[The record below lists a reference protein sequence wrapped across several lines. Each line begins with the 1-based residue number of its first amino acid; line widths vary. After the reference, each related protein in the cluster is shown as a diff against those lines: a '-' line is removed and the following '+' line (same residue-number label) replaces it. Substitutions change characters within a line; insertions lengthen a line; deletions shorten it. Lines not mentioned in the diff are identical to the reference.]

1 MNIGVVS
8 KRYAKAL
15 LDFAIAK
22 GNEEKIYKEV
32 KTLAGHFA
40 NVPDLKRTVENPVL
54 TRKMK
59 LDLLVEAAGGKDVSE
74 EMKRFLQLVIDGKRE
89 KFLHFMTWS
98 FIDQYRERKH
108 ILIGKL
114 TILIGKLT
122 TAVEAPEL
130 VRHLEEIG
138 AQKTDSKVV
147 IEANIDPS
155 IIGGYIMEIDGYR
168 LDASVA
174 NQLSRIKRQFIDK
187 NRRIVKRQF
196 IDKNRRIV

>member
-1 MNIGVVS
+1 MNTGVVS

-15 LDFAIAK
+15 LDFAMAK
-22 GNEEKIYKEV
+22 GNEKKVYQEV
-32 KTLAGHFA
+32 ETLAGNFA
-40 NVPDLKRTVENPVL
+40 NVPDLKRTVENPVV

-74 EMKRFLQLVIDGKRE
+74 EMERFLQLVIDGKRE

-108 ILIGKL
+108 ILM
-114 TILIGKLT
+114 GKLT

-138 AQKTDSKVV
+138 SLKTDSTVEIK
-147 IEANIDPS
+147 ANIDPS
-155 IIGGYIMEIDGYR
+155 IIGGYIIEIDGYR

-174 NQLSRIKRQFIDK
+174 DQL
-187 NRRIVKRQF
+187 RRVKRQF

>member
-1 MNIGVVS
+1 MNTGVVS

-15 LDFAIAK
+15 LDFAMAR

-32 KTLAGHFA
+32 ETLAGHFA
-40 NVPDLKRTVENPVL
+40 NVPDLKRTIENPVL
-54 TRKMK
+54 TRKAK
-59 LDLLVEAAGGKDVSE
+59 LDLLIEASGGNVSE
-74 EMKRFLQLVIDGKRE
+74 EMKRFLKLVIDGKRE

-108 ILIGKL
+108 ILM
-114 TILIGKLT
+114 GKLT

-130 VRHLEEIG
+130 VKHLEKLG
-138 AQKTDSKVV
+138 SLKTDSNVV
-147 IEANIDPS
+147 IKSNIDPS

-174 NQLSRIKRQFIDK
+174 NQLRNIRRQFIDK
-187 NRRIVKRQF
+187 NRRIV
-196 IDKNRRIV
+196 

>member
-15 LDFAIAK
+15 LDFAMAR

-32 KTLAGHFA
+32 ETLAGHFA
-40 NVPDLKRTVENPVL
+40 NVPDLKRTIENPVL
-54 TRKMK
+54 TRKAK
-59 LDLLVEAAGGKDVSE
+59 LDLLVEASGGNVSE
-74 EMKRFLQLVIDGKRE
+74 EMKRFLKLVIDGKRE

-108 ILIGKL
+108 ILM
-114 TILIGKLT
+114 GKLT

-130 VRHLEEIG
+130 VKHLEKLG
-138 AQKTDSKVV
+138 SLKTDSNVV
-147 IEANIDPS
+147 IKSNIDPS

-174 NQLSRIKRQFIDK
+174 NQLRNVRRQFIDK
-187 NRRIVKRQF
+187 NRRIV
-196 IDKNRRIV
+196 

>member
-1 MNIGVVS
+1 MNTGVVS

-15 LDFAIAK
+15 LDFAMAK
-22 GNEEKIYKEV
+22 GNEKKVYQEV
-32 KTLAGHFA
+32 ETLAGNFA
-40 NVPDLKRTVENPVL
+40 NVPDLKRTVENPVV

-108 ILIGKL
+108 ILM
-114 TILIGKLT
+114 GKLT

-138 AQKTDSKVV
+138 SLKTDSKVE
-147 IEANIDPS
+147 IKANIDPS
-155 IIGGYIMEIDGYR
+155 IIGGYIIEVDGYR

-174 NQLSRIKRQFIDK
+174 DQL
-187 NRRIVKRQF
+187 RRVKRQF

>member
-22 GNEEKIYKEV
+22 GNEEKIYNEV
-32 KTLAGHFA
+32 
-40 NVPDLKRTVENPVL
+40 E
-54 TRKMK
+54 
-59 LDLLVEAAGGKDVSE
+59 AGGKDVSE

-108 ILIGKL
+108 ILM
-114 TILIGKLT
+114 GKLT

-130 VRHLEEIG
+130 VRHLEELG
-138 AQKTDSKVV
+138 TLKTASKVE
-147 IEANIDPS
+147 IKANIDPS

-174 NQLSRIKRQFIDK
+174 NQLRNIRRQFIDK
-187 NRRIVKRQF
+187 NRRIV
-196 IDKNRRIV
+196 

>member
-15 LDFAIAK
+15 LDFAMAR

-32 KTLAGHFA
+32 ETLAGHFA
-40 NVPDLKRTVENPVL
+40 NVPDLKRTIENPVL
-54 TRKMK
+54 TRKAK
-59 LDLLVEAAGGKDVSE
+59 LDLLVEASGGNVSE
-74 EMKRFLQLVIDGKRE
+74 EMKRFLKLVIDGKRE

-108 ILIGKL
+108 ILM
-114 TILIGKLT
+114 GKLT

-130 VRHLEEIG
+130 VKHLEKLG
-138 AQKTDSKVV
+138 SLKTDSTVV
-147 IEANIDPS
+147 IKSNIDPS

-174 NQLSRIKRQFIDK
+174 NQLRNIRRQFIDK
-187 NRRIVKRQF
+187 NRRIV
-196 IDKNRRIV
+196 

>member
-22 GNEEKIYKEV
+22 GNEEKIYNEV
-32 KTLAGHFA
+32 ETLAGHFA
-40 NVPDLKRTVENPVL
+40 NVPDLKRTVENPVV

-89 KFLHFMTWS
+89 KFL
-98 FIDQYRERKH
+98 
-108 ILIGKL
+108 
-114 TILIGKLT
+114 
-122 TAVEAPEL
+122 
-130 VRHLEEIG
+130 
-138 AQKTDSKVV
+138 
-147 IEANIDPS
+147 DPS

-174 NQLSRIKRQFIDK
+174 NQLRNIRRQFIDK
-187 NRRIVKRQF
+187 NRRIV
-196 IDKNRRIV
+196 

>member
-15 LDFAIAK
+15 LDFAMAR
-22 GNEEKIYKEV
+22 GNEEKVYSEV
-32 KTLAGHFA
+32 ETLAGHFA
-40 NVPDLKRTVENPVL
+40 NVPDLKRTIENPVM
-54 TRKMK
+54 TRKSK
-59 LDLLVEAAGGKDVSE
+59 LDLLVEASGGKNVSE

-108 ILIGKL
+108 ILM
-114 TILIGKLT
+114 GKLT

-130 VRHLEEIG
+130 VKHFEKIDSL
-138 AQKTDSKVV
+138 KTDSKVV
-147 IEANIDPS
+147 IKSKIDPS

-174 NQLSRIKRQFIDK
+174 NQLSRIRRQFIDK
-187 NRRIVKRQF
+187 NRRIV
-196 IDKNRRIV
+196 

>member
-15 LDFAIAK
+15 LDFAIAR

-32 KTLAGHFA
+32 ETLAGHFG
-40 NVPDLKRTVENPVL
+40 NVPDLKKTIENPVV
-54 TRKMK
+54 TRKAK
-59 LDLLVEAAGGKDVSE
+59 LDLLIEASGGKNVSE

-108 ILIGKL
+108 ILMRR
-114 TILIGKLT
+114 LT

-138 AQKTDSKVV
+138 ALKTESKVV

-174 NQLSRIKRQFIDK
+174 NQLRNIRRQFIDK
-187 NRRIVKRQF
+187 NRRIV
-196 IDKNRRIV
+196 

>member
-15 LDFAIAK
+15 LDFAMAR

-32 KTLAGHFA
+32 ETLAGHFA
-40 NVPDLKRTVENPVL
+40 NVPDLKRTIENPVL
-54 TRKMK
+54 TRKAK
-59 LDLLVEAAGGKDVSE
+59 LDLLIEASGGNVSE
-74 EMKRFLQLVIDGKRE
+74 EMKRFLKLVIDGKRE

-108 ILIGKL
+108 ILM
-114 TILIGKLT
+114 GKLT

-130 VRHLEEIG
+130 VKHLEKLG
-138 AQKTDSKVV
+138 SLKTDSTVV
-147 IEANIDPS
+147 IKSNIDPS

-174 NQLSRIKRQFIDK
+174 NQLRNIRRQFIDK
-187 NRRIVKRQF
+187 NRRIV
-196 IDKNRRIV
+196 

>member
-98 FIDQYRERKH
+98 LADY
-108 ILIGKL
+108 GC
-114 TILIGKLT
+114 
-122 TAVEAPEL
+122 
-130 VRHLEEIG
+130 
-138 AQKTDSKVV
+138 
-147 IEANIDPS
+147 
-155 IIGGYIMEIDGYR
+155 
-168 LDASVA
+168 
-174 NQLSRIKRQFIDK
+174 
-187 NRRIVKRQF
+187 
-196 IDKNRRIV
+196 

>member
-74 EMKRFLQLVIDGKRE
+74 ECQ
-89 KFLHFMTWS
+89 
-98 FIDQYRERKH
+98 
-108 ILIGKL
+108 
-114 TILIGKLT
+114 
-122 TAVEAPEL
+122 
-130 VRHLEEIG
+130 
-138 AQKTDSKVV
+138 
-147 IEANIDPS
+147 
-155 IIGGYIMEIDGYR
+155 
-168 LDASVA
+168 
-174 NQLSRIKRQFIDK
+174 
-187 NRRIVKRQF
+187 
-196 IDKNRRIV
+196 

>member
-15 LDFAIAK
+15 LDFAMAR

-32 KTLAGHFA
+32 ETLAGHFA
-40 NVPDLKRTVENPVL
+40 NVPDLKRTIENPVL
-54 TRKMK
+54 TRKAK
-59 LDLLVEAAGGKDVSE
+59 LDLLVEASGGNVSE
-74 EMKRFLQLVIDGKRE
+74 EMKRFLKLVIDGKRE

-108 ILIGKL
+108 ILM
-114 TILIGKLT
+114 GKLT

-130 VRHLEEIG
+130 VKHLEKLG
-138 AQKTDSKVV
+138 SLKTDSNVV
-147 IEANIDPS
+147 IKSNIDPS

-174 NQLSRIKRQFIDK
+174 NQLRNIRRQFIDK
-187 NRRIVKRQF
+187 NRRIV
-196 IDKNRRIV
+196 

>member
-15 LDFAIAK
+15 LDFAMAR

-32 KTLAGHFA
+32 ETLAGHFA
-40 NVPDLKRTVENPVL
+40 NVPDLKRTIENPVL
-54 TRKMK
+54 TRKAK
-59 LDLLVEAAGGKDVSE
+59 LDLLIEASGGNVSE
-74 EMKRFLQLVIDGKRE
+74 EMKRFLKLVIDGKRE

-108 ILIGKL
+108 ILM
-114 TILIGKLT
+114 GKLT

-130 VRHLEEIG
+130 VKHLEKLG
-138 AQKTDSKVV
+138 SLKTDSNVV
-147 IEANIDPS
+147 IKSNIDPS

-174 NQLSRIKRQFIDK
+174 NQLRNIRRQFIDK
-187 NRRIVKRQF
+187 NRRIV
-196 IDKNRRIV
+196 

>member
-15 LDFAIAK
+15 LDFAMAK
-22 GNEEKIYKEV
+22 GNEKKVYQEV
-32 KTLAGHFA
+32 ETLAGHFA
-40 NVPDLKRTVENPVL
+40 NVPDLKRTIENPVL
-54 TRKMK
+54 TRKAK
-59 LDLLVEAAGGKDVSE
+59 LDLLVEASGGNVSE
-74 EMKRFLQLVIDGKRE
+74 EMKRFLKLVIDGKRE

-108 ILIGKL
+108 ILM
-114 TILIGKLT
+114 GKLT

-130 VRHLEEIG
+130 VKHLEKLG
-138 AQKTDSKVV
+138 SLKTDSNVV
-147 IEANIDPS
+147 IKSNIDPS

-174 NQLSRIKRQFIDK
+174 NQLRNIRRQFIDK
-187 NRRIVKRQF
+187 NRRIV
-196 IDKNRRIV
+196 